1 MSVISVL
8 MGIYNENNRKHVA
21 YAIDSILNQTF
32 RDFEFIICDDGSE
45 MGFYQ
50 WLKKYCR
57 KDSRILLLRNEQNR
71 GLAATLNY
79 CLRHAGGSYIA
90 RMDADDISE
99 KERFA
104 RQIAFLES
112 HPEYAMVGCSV
123 RMIGRKGVW
132 GIRQME
138 EMPEKESFLNTS
150 PFVHPAVM
158 IRRDVM
164 KALGSYSEKKWALR
178 AEDYELFMRFY
189 ASGYK
194 GYNIQEILLNY
205 REEKDSY
212 KKRKYRYRIHECIVR
227 YRGFRTLGL
236 LKGNY
241 RYVVKPLMVGL
252 IPSVMMERIR
262 RQRYGMKS
270 GGKSGYY
277 DKSVSRCSRL

>member
-138 EMPEKESFLNTS
+138 EMPKKESFLNTS

-241 RYVVKPLMVGL
+241 RYVIKPLMVGL

-262 RQRYGMKS
+262 RQRYGMKG
-270 GGKSGYY
+270 GGKGGYY